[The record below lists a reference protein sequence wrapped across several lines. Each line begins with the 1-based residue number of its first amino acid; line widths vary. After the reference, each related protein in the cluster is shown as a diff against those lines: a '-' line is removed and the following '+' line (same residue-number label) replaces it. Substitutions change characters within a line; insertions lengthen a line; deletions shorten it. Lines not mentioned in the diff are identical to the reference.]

1 MQPELIVHLAGAGF
15 NFLVV
20 LIIVRLI
27 YYPSGQ
33 DKQYVLTF
41 LTFSTVTYF
50 VLGLLTSV
58 DLSIG
63 VGFGLFAL
71 FSVLRYRTDTISA
84 REMTYLF
91 VVIALA
97 VMNSVLVTQ
106 SEHIRMLA
114 SNGAVVAVM
123 FVLEREWGFHFEARK
138 RVIYDR
144 VELTRPQRRDELL
157 ADLRERTGLPVRH
170 VSVGRLDLVSD
181 TADLTLYYDQREEE
195 SVEHG
200 TKRGNQG

>member
-1 MQPELIVHLAGAGF
+1 MQPELIVHMAGAGF
-15 NFLVV
+15 NFLVA

-50 VLGLLTSV
+50 V
-58 DLSIG
+58 LSIG

-91 VVIALA
+91 VVIAVA

-106 SEHIRMLA
+106 SEHIRMLV
-114 SNGAVVAVM
+114 SNGAIVAVM

-157 ADLRERTGLPVRH
+157 ADLRERTGLAVRH

-181 TADLTLYYDQREEE
+181 TADLTLFYDQREEE
-195 SVEHG
+195 REEHG
-200 TKRGNQG
+200 SKRGDQS

>member
-1 MQPELIVHLAGAGF
+1 MQPELMVHLAGAGF

-20 LIIVRLI
+20 LTIVRLI

-106 SEHIRMLA
+106 SEHVRMLA

-138 RVIYDR
+138 RVTYDR

-157 ADLRERTGLPVRH
+157 ADLRERTGLDVRH

-181 TADLTLYYDQREEE
+181 TAELTLFYDQREEE
-195 SVEHG
+195 SLEHG
-200 TKRGNQG
+200 SKRGNKA

>member
-123 FVLEREWGFHFEARK
+123 FVLEREWGFHFEASK

-157 ADLRERTGLPVRH
+157 ADLRERTGLTVRH

-181 TADLTLYYDQREEE
+181 TADLTLFYDQREEE
-195 SVEHG
+195 SVERG
-200 TKRGNQG
+200 TKRGNKA

>member
-157 ADLRERTGLPVRH
+157 ADRRERTGRAVRH
-170 VSVGRLDLVSD
+170 VSVGRIDLVSD

>member
-114 SNGAVVAVM
+114 TNGAVVAVM
-123 FVLEREWGFHFEARK
+123 FVLEREWGFHFEASK

-157 ADLRERTGLPVRH
+157 ADLRERTGLAVRH

>member
-157 ADLRERTGLPVRH
+157 ADLRVRTGLAVRH
-170 VSVGRLDLVSD
+170 VSVGRLDLVND
-181 TADLTLYYDQREEE
+181 TADLTLFYDQREEE

-200 TKRGNQG
+200 SKRGDQA